1 MSNEV
6 YANGREIA
14 CKAANGKSI
23 CAFPD
28 VCLTPPSP
36 PAGPIPIPYPNTG
49 MASDTDGGSKTVLIS
64 GQEVM
69 LKDLSD
75 FKKSTGDEAAT
86 KSQGMNVITHQIQ
99 GKCYFTSWSMD
110 VKIEGENAVRHLD
123 MMTHN
128 HASLPGGTPPWPYL
142 DEMNDDD
149 KKLCEDDKG
158 AEKDACFDKKKN
170 EYKDEDECCADP
182 ACQKARNCML
192 VPYGGSGSPNCCK
205 GLTGHHL
212 LPNSL
217 LQAKRGDS
225 TTNVHGLS
233 SKYNVDVGA
242 CVCVDGKS
250 HSSGEHGELHTF
262 TKDELRQLLEEYA
275 TGGDQVT
282 KEEAVIVSVNAHAH
296 VFQENGEPQCQP
308 ECIQAQVI
316 AACPGDFLP
325 RQQDGMTRK
334 NFEKRRKEYD
344 SLHAVKK
351 GGTKGGIAK

>member
-6 YANGREIA
+6 YANGREIS

-128 HASLPGGTPPWPYL
+128 HASPGGGTPPWTYM
-142 DEMNDDD
+142 D
-149 KKLCEDDKG
+149 
-158 AEKDACFDKKKN
+158 AAQAQFDACVDDFVNEVNACTDIDPTTNKLNYKSPADCCKDK
-170 EYKDEDECCADP
+170 D
-182 ACQKARNCML
+182 CQKARNCML
-192 VPYGGSGSPNCCK
+192 VPYGGSGSPNCCPGK
-205 GLTGHHL
+205 TGHHL

-217 LQAKRGDS
+217 LQKKRGDS
-225 TTNVHGLS
+225 NTNVPGLAS
-233 SKYNVDVGA
+233 TYNVNMGA

-250 HSSGEHGELHTF
+250 QSSGTHGDLHDF
-262 TKDELRQLLEEYA
+262 TKGEFRQLLEEYIES
-275 TGGDQVT
+275 GEEVT
-282 KEEAVIVSVNAHAH
+282 FVEAVIIAVNSHAN
-296 VFQENGEPQCQP
+296 VFEEKGEPQCEP
-308 ECIQAQVI
+308 LCIQ
-316 AACPGDFLP
+316 
-325 RQQDGMTRK
+325 RK
-334 NFEKRRKEYD
+334 
-344 SLHAVKK
+344 S
-351 GGTKGGIAK
+351 

>member
-64 GQEVM
+64 GLEVM

-128 HASLPGGTPPWPYL
+128 HASPGAGTPPWIYL
-142 DEMNDDD
+142 DKMNDDD
-149 KKLCEDDKG
+149 KKLCEDDKEV
-158 AEKDACFDKKKN
+158 EKEACFDKKKN
-170 EYKDEDECCADP
+170 EYKNKDECCADS

-192 VPYGGSGSPNCCK
+192 VPYGGGGSPNCCD
-205 GLTGHHL
+205 GMTGHHL

-217 LQAKRGDS
+217 LQGKRGKS
-225 TTNVHGLS
+225 ETNVPGLES
-233 SKYNVDVGA
+233 TYNVNKGA

-250 HSSGEHGELHTF
+250 QSSGTHGELHEL
-262 TKDELRQLLEEYA
+262 TKGEYRELLEDYIK
-275 TGGDQVT
+275 TGRKVDM
-282 KEEAVIVSVNAHAH
+282 EEAVIIAVRSHSN
-296 VFQENGEPQCQP
+296 VFQENGEPQCEP
-308 ECIQAQVI
+308 TCIQAQVL
-316 AACPGDFLP
+316 AACPNKPGEEIEP
-325 RQQDGMTRK
+325 RQVDGATR
-334 NFEKRRKEYD
+334 RVYD
-344 SLHAVKK
+344 PLKKIKKTPFKK
-351 GGTKGGIAK
+351 GKKK